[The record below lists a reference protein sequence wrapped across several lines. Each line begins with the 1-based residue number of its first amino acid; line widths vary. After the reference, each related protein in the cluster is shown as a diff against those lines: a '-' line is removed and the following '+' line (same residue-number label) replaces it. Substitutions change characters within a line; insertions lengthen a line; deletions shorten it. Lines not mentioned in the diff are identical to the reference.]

1 MRPKG
6 EISLNKVYRCK
17 LCGAE
22 FTSIPVYW
30 NPFGEEYVIS
40 GKTLLKHHLITR
52 HGKRSLKKKY
62 FEKVKLD

>member
-17 LCGAE
+17 LCGEE

-30 NPFGEEYVIS
+30 SPFGEYVVS